1 MGYVRRVRIAV
12 VRRLAVVLLLVAAA
26 DSTGAQ
32 SIEPV
37 AAASV
42 AHAPEPG
49 LSLREAR
56 ILGAAAG
63 LALGAALARQPES
76 SIPALRP
83 LRRAD
88 AIVTGSAAALYS
100 SAGLLGRSRWQAVP
114 ASSTTDAVAMGEING
129 FDRRIRNLAVGHR
142 SLEKRL
148 LLDHLSSSTLM
159 AALFQPVGM
168 LIAADVPHKWRRD
181 LPVVAESIALTLSV
195 NAFVKH
201 LTHRSRPAAHFCEA
215 EQTVIPCPP
224 DTRLSFYSGHTS
236 SAFVAAVAAGTLA
249 DFHHLQNRKW
259 IWASG
264 LTFAT
269 ATGALR
275 VMADQHYAT
284 DVLTGVAA
292 GGLAGWLIPK
302 LHKPDRSGTP
312 LENAPPAAPAAIAAV
327 PIVLAGRSA
336 TVTVGSVAGGPYVRV
351 HWQW

>member
-1 MGYVRRVRIAV
+1 VKIGVARGLVL
-12 VRRLAVVLLLVAAA
+12 LALLVAAT
-26 DSTGAQ
+26 DRGEAQ
-32 SIEPV
+32 SIEPG
-37 AAASV
+37 AAAPLPQPS
-42 AHAPEPG
+42 EPG
-49 LSLREAR
+49 LSLNEAR
-56 ILGAAAG
+56 LVGAAAG
-63 LALGAALARQPES
+63 LAVGAVLARRPGTS
-76 SIPALRP
+76 APALRP
-83 LRRAD
+83 LRGAD
-88 AIVTGSAAALYS
+88 AIVAGSAVALYL
-100 SAGLLGRSRWQAVP
+100 SAGLFERNPSV
-114 ASSTTDAVAMGEING
+114 SSTTTDTATMGEING
-129 FDRRIRNLAVGHR
+129 FDRKIRKLAVGRR

-148 LLDHLSSSTLM
+148 LLDHLSSTTLM

-168 LIAADVPHKWRRD
+168 LIAADVPHKWDRD
-181 LPVVAESIALTLSV
+181 LPVVVESIALTLSV

-201 LTHRSRPAAHFCEA
+201 LSHRSRPAAHFCES
-215 EQTVIPCPP
+215 EQAVTPCPP

-249 DFHHLQNRKW
+249 DFHRLPNRKW

-302 LHKPDRSGTP
+302 LHKPDPSGFP
-312 LENAPPAAPAAIAAV
+312 SEGAPVAAPAAVAAV
-327 PIVLAGRSA
+327 PIVRAGRSA
-336 TVTVGSVAGGPYVRV
+336 AVVTVGSLGGGPYVGL